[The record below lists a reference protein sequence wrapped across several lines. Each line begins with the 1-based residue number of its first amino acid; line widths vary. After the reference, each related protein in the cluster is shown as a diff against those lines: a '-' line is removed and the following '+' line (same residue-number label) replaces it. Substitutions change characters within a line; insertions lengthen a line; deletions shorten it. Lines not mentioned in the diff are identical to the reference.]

1 MRRVD
6 CVTVLILAC
15 LTPALATAADEIG
28 RESLKGLRAVHVVI
42 ERMSPEAER
51 DGLPRDTIQTD
62 VELKLR
68 QAGITVSSKSEPPAF
83 AYIYVN
89 VNTLKAAP
97 PTSGLYA
104 YCVHV
109 ELVQGVTLARNAKV
123 LTYAPTWRALGSVG
137 TVVAVK
143 LSRVREVVRD
153 AVDEFINDYLAVNP
167 K

>member
-1 MRRVD
+1 MRRGD
-6 CVTVLILAC
+6 CVTVLILAG

-89 VNTLKAAP
+89 VNTLKAQGP

-109 ELVQGVTLARNAKV
+109 ELVQGVTLARNAKA
-123 LTYAPTWRALGSVG
+123 LTYAPT
-137 TVVAVK
+137 
-143 LSRVREVVRD
+143 
-153 AVDEFINDYLAVNP
+153 
-167 K
+167 